1 MAKTYTTQ
9 FNITANTAGSFK
21 AAFSNA
27 AKTMRQTQTYA
38 KSLQKE
44 MDNLKQAY
52 KDGKVD
58 AVNYTKTMDNLTKA
72 YERQQR
78 AAKALNNVEK
88 TKALRA
94 NVENVRDQAGGMAV
108 KAGAAAVATLGFPIK
123 EAMAFED
130 VMADV
135 RKVVDFDTPEQF
147 KQMAEDI
154 KDMSTVLPMSAEGI
168 AQIVAAGGQAGIARE
183 DLKAFATDAVKMGVA
198 FDMSAEE
205 AGQTMAEW

>member
-88 TKALRA
+88 QKHCGLMLKMLETKPVAWLLKPERLRW
-94 NVENVRDQAGGMAV
+94 QH
-108 KAGAAAVATLGFPIK
+108 
-123 EAMAFED
+123 
-130 VMADV
+130 
-135 RKVVDFDTPEQF
+135 
-147 KQMAEDI
+147 
-154 KDMSTVLPMSAEGI
+154 
-168 AQIVAAGGQAGIARE
+168 
-183 DLKAFATDAVKMGVA
+183 
-198 FDMSAEE
+198 
-205 AGQTMAEW
+205 